1 MSLVASLL
9 LCVLGPVIVIGPAS
23 GASPVRVL
31 LLPIEVGYVQ
41 ARQVPLVADV
51 ATLGE
56 VAEGEVAT
64 GEVTTSGTAVAVAGG
79 AVAGPKQLLGAMEAA
94 YAGVKDYTAT
104 LLKQERVKGKLLPR
118 ETIQVK
124 FRRPF
129 SIYMKWTGSEK
140 AGQEVLYVRG
150 RNDGQMRAHPG
161 SFPDVTVSL
170 KPGSGLAM
178 RGNRHPITEASLGD
192 VLALMVR
199 DLKRSEARPQDGVTL
214 TDLGEETRFG
224 ARVRCVEGRFP
235 ADGYYAPRLRICV
248 FVASKLLSRVQ
259 AWDAGDRLV
268 EDYEYRDLRVNV
280 GLRDR
285 DFAED
290 NPAYNF

>member
-1 MSLVASLL
+1 
-9 LCVLGPVIVIGPAS
+9 
-23 GASPVRVL
+23 
-31 LLPIEVGYVQ
+31 
-41 ARQVPLVADV
+41 
-51 ATLGE
+51 
-56 VAEGEVAT
+56 
-64 GEVTTSGTAVAVAGG
+64 
-79 AVAGPKQLLGAMEAA
+79 
-94 YAGVKDYTAT
+94 
-104 LLKQERVKGKLLPR
+104 
-118 ETIQVK
+118 
-124 FRRPF
+124 
-129 SIYMKWTGSEK
+129 MKWTGSEK

>member
-1 MSLVASLL
+1 MSLVVSLL
-9 LCVLGPVIVIGPAS
+9 LCVSGPVIVVGPGS
-23 GASPVRVL
+23 GASSARAL

-41 ARQVPLVADV
+41 ARQVPVLA
-51 ATLGE
+51 AAE
-56 VAEGEVAT
+56 VVE
-64 GEVTTSGTAVAVAGG
+64 AGG
-79 AVAGPKQLLGAMEAA
+79 AGGGCGAAAGPKQLLGAMEAA

-124 FRRPF
+124 FRKPF

-192 VLALMVR
+192 VLALMLR

-290 NPAYNF
+290 NPAYKF

>member
-1 MSLVASLL
+1 MSLFVSLL
-9 LCVLGPVIVIGPAS
+9 LCVLGPVIVVGPGS
-23 GASPVRVL
+23 GVSSARAL
-31 LLPIEVGYVQ
+31 LLPIEVGYAQ
-41 ARQVPLVADV
+41 ARQVPV
-51 ATLGE
+51 
-56 VAEGEVAT
+56 
-64 GEVTTSGTAVAVAGG
+64 VAVTEVIEPVAAAPVGG
-79 AVAGPKQLLGAMEAA
+79 AAAGPKQLLGAMEAA
-94 YAGVKDYTAT
+94 YASVKDYTAT

-129 SIYMKWTGSEK
+129 SIYMKWTGAEK

-235 ADGYYAPRLRICV
+235 AEGYYAPRLRICV

>member
-1 MSLVASLL
+1 MSLFVSLL
-9 LCVLGPVIVIGPAS
+9 LCVLGPVIVVGPGS
-23 GASPVRVL
+23 GVSSARAL
-31 LLPIEVGYVQ
+31 LLPIEVGYAQ
-41 ARQVPLVADV
+41 ARQVPV
-51 ATLGE
+51 
-56 VAEGEVAT
+56 
-64 GEVTTSGTAVAVAGG
+64 VAVREVIEPVAAAPGGG
-79 AVAGPKQLLGAMEAA
+79 AAAGPKQLLGAMEAA
-94 YAGVKDYTAT
+94 YASVN
-104 LLKQERVKGKLLPR
+104 
-118 ETIQVK
+118 
-124 FRRPF
+124 
-129 SIYMKWTGSEK
+129 
-140 AGQEVLYVRG
+140 VRG

-235 ADGYYAPRLRICV
+235 AEGYYAPRLRICV

-290 NPAYNF
+290 NPAYDF